1 MYLIHPKSPCTVP
14 FPFILLSGLVETDL
28 STRNIVK
35 IKIKNKKICAWD
47 CKNFSMESNL
57 LYRLSSCVVCLHG
70 FKMKKL
76 LRMFIERH

>member
-35 IKIKNKKICAWD
+35 IKNKKICAWD
-47 CKNFSMESNL
+47 C
-57 LYRLSSCVVCLHG
+57 
-70 FKMKKL
+70 
-76 LRMFIERH
+76 